1 MEHMSNT
8 IIQLLLVLLC
18 PAFECF
24 VIWQDG
30 ILAVAQAILSSFL
43 LSFLS

>member
-8 IIQLLLVLLC
+8 IIQLLLVRLC
-18 PAFECF
+18 PSFERF

-43 LSFLS
+43 LSFLP